1 MSTRNWNVLCWN
13 IRGING
19 NKKWDA
25 VRDKI
30 NESGCSIVC
39 LQETKRENFDT
50 PFIRQFIPKRLDKYE
65 FVPSIGASGGIL
77 VAWNS
82 NLFSGQV
89 LDSQQF
95 GITLEFTSTLSL
107 QK

>member
-1 MSTRNWNVLCWN
+1 MLCWN

-39 LQETKRENFDT
+39 LQKTKHENFDT
-50 PFIRQFIPKRLDKYE
+50 PFIRQFIPKCLDKYE

-95 GITLEFTSTLSL
+95 GITLEFTSTLSMH
-107 QK
+107 K

>member
-39 LQETKRENFDT
+39 LQETKCENFDT

-65 FVPSIGASGGIL
+65 FVPTIGASGGIL